1 MLPPL
6 LHGHVSLSSRE
17 KHRTLSPW
25 RQHIIK
31 VAVYIMTVTMHVIKS
46 ACSLRKSFSSD
57 IEDALDP
64 IGIYCSKLDVIT
76 ESRKLFQ
83 RIIRARIENN
93 VFKYTRKILRD

>member
-1 MLPPL
+1 MLPTL

-17 KHRTLSPW
+17 KHRTLSP
-25 RQHIIK
+25 RRHIIK

-76 ESRKLFQ
+76 ESRKVFQ
-83 RIIRARIENN
+83 RIIRARNENN
-93 VFKYTRKILRD
+93 VFGYTRKILTD